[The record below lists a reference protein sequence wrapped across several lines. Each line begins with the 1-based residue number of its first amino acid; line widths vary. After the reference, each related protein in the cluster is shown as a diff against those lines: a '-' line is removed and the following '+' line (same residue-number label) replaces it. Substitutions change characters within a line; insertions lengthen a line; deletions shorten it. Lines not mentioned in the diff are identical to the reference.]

1 MITPFLEQY
10 NVYQSLN
17 LEAPLYGHTGI
28 YLGPGFGIHEDNAEP
43 VSALVHVFLCP
54 SDQQQRIQQEFG
66 PSNYTACWGS
76 NVPPWQVHSVSR
88 TDGVFYANSRTR
100 FSDMADGT
108 SHTALF
114 SESTLSRSEGAEVLT
129 ADNMAEVSV
138 IFRSREL
145 DVLTVEACTTAG
157 TPVDNSRNARWV
169 DGWPRYSGYDHRLTP
184 NSAVPDCVRV
194 APMREAWKAARSRHP
209 GGVHLLLADGS
220 VRFVSDTI
228 NLSTWQALGSARSGQ
243 VIGGNAALG
252 RGITTSEQ
260 IKSVILS
267 AADWPGKT
275 DTIER
280 LAAHQATMVLF
291 TMRAEFEDFIDKL
304 STHYPPETPV
314 AIVKFAG
321 YREQESVIQG
331 VLGTIVEELGDERL
345 PFEYMIYVGQFL
357 SHRYR
362 D

>member
-1 MITPFLEQY
+1 MVVASQLQASRLTVQASRRVAASSRSATNAFTLVELLVVIAIIGILVSLLLPAVQMAREAARRTSCLNNLRQIGMALHNHHDTHGHLPSGDPQQQYPGYSEIPARLCRWSPHAMITPFLEQY

-17 LEAPLYGHTGI
+17 LEVPLYGHTGI

-54 SDQQQRIQQEFG
+54 SDQQQRIQDEFG

-76 NVPPWQVHSVSR
+76 NLPPWQVHSVSR

-100 FSDMADGT
+100 FSDMMDGA

-114 SESTLSRSEGAEVLT
+114 SESTLSRSGGAEGLT
-129 ADNMAEVSV
+129 AENMAEVSV

-145 DVLTVEACTTAG
+145 DALTVEACTTAG

-169 DGWPRYSGYDHRLTP
+169 DGWPRYSGYDHRLAP
-184 NSAVPDCVRV
+184 NSAVPDCARV

-243 VIGGNAALG
+243 VIG
-252 RGITTSEQ
+252 R
-260 IKSVILS
+260 
-267 AADWPGKT
+267 W
-275 DTIER
+275 
-280 LAAHQATMVLF
+280 
-291 TMRAEFEDFIDKL
+291 
-304 STHYPPETPV
+304 
-314 AIVKFAG
+314 
-321 YREQESVIQG
+321 
-331 VLGTIVEELGDERL
+331 
-345 PFEYMIYVGQFL
+345 
-357 SHRYR
+357 
-362 D
+362 